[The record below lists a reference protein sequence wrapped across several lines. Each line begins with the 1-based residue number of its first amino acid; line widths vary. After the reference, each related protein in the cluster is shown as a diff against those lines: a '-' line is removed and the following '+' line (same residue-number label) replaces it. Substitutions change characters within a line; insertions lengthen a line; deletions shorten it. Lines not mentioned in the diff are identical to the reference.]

1 MPPPSCPWQHRPIL
15 FMIVVFQNTRP
26 PQIQIQIQKLT
37 IPTIPIFNHLPNLSV
52 CQISSPSSVCTY
64 SDPLPAIFASLVSTN
79 TVLLRLGVLFKDQ
92 RGPSPAILYWGSW
105 LLSASLDLVQTWVGI
120 GRTEGAVADSP
131 PVLRVERAVPE
142 SPPMLR
148 VERVTYLIASRW
160 QKNPDQYM

>member
-1 MPPPSCPWQHRPIL
+1 MCYYNIMEYR
-15 FMIVVFQNTRP
+15 
-26 PQIQIQIQKLT
+26 
-37 IPTIPIFNHLPNLSV
+37 
-52 CQISSPSSVCTY
+52 
-64 SDPLPAIFASLVSTN
+64 LV
-79 TVLLRLGVLFKDQ
+79 
-92 RGPSPAILYWGSW
+92 
-105 LLSASLDLVQTWVGI
+105 